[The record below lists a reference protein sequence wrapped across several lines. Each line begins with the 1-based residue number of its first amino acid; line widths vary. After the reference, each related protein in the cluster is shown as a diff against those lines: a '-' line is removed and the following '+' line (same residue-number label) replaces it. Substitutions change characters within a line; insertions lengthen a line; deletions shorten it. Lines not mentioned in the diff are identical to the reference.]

1 MAIDILDIVVIIIP
15 IIIAVSGGV
24 YVAAKKLFVD
34 FVKAIEDDN
43 IDKAELELL
52 IQDGISF
59 INVIKNIINLILRR

>member
-43 IDKAELELL
+43 IDKAELD
-52 IQDGISF
+52 DGISF
-59 INVIKNIINLILRR
+59 ITVIKNIMNLILRR